1 MSALLKNQEDQTLVI
16 DTVTQTRPVFT
27 PRADVVEKEDA
38 FVVQV
43 ELPGVTQEGL
53 EITLEQ
59 NVLNI
64 QGKVTPTSEDGY
76 KQIYREYLDGDYQRR
91 FVLSDRIDQNGLEAG
106 LENGV
111 LKLKLPKKAEA
122 AARKIPVHV
131 ASIE

>member
-1 MSALLKNQEDQTLVI
+1 MTALLKNQEDQTLVN
-16 DTVTQTRPVFT
+16 DTITQTRPVFT

-76 KQIYREYLDGDYQRR
+76 KQIYREYLDRDYQRR

-122 AARKIPVHV
+122 AMRKIPVRV
-131 ASIE
+131 A